1 MRLAAIA
8 AYEAGIRIAA
18 PVHDAFWI
26 MAPLSELS
34 DAIAAMKEI
43 MIKAGRV
50 VAGIDIPVDV
60 AAEVRWPQCL
70 GDVRKPKAKG
80 QAMWTEIQALLD
92 SGALQA
98 MEAS

>member
-8 AYEAGIRIAA
+8 AYEAGIQIVA
-18 PVHDAFWI
+18 PAHDAFWI
-26 MAPLSELS
+26 MAPLSEL
-34 DAIAAMKEI
+34 DDTIAAMTEI
-43 MIKAGRV
+43 MVRAGRA

-60 AAEVRWPQCL
+60 SAEVRWPNCL